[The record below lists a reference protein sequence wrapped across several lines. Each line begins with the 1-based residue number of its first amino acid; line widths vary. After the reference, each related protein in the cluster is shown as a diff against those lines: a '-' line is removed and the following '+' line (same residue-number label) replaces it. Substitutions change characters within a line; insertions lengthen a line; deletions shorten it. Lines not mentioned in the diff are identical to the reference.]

1 MGQPFLILFHLIP
14 TTGRIPNNR
23 ETTTLLMS
31 EIHPRVQ
38 NVSEPRHCSRRACPV
53 PIVPPHT
60 DQHLQIPREGSMR
73 VKSDSS
79 TEILNKQLLN
89 YCGISNQVRMI
100 AMSSISLL
108 FPQRSKHSTMSPWNH
123 SLSSHHDGY
132 SFICILGHWGSNP
145 ELHISDKHSLT
156 QRHFH
161 PPQVFEARQ
170 FPKAK

>member
-1 MGQPFLILFHLIP
+1 MGQPFLILFHLTP

-23 ETTTLLMS
+23 EMTTLLMS

-60 DQHLQIPREGSMR
+60 DFNMR

-79 TEILNKQLLN
+79 TEILNEQLLN

-100 AMSSISLL
+100 AMSSTSLL
-108 FPQRSKHSTMSPWNH
+108 FPQRSKHSAMSPWSL

-132 SFICILGHWGSNP
+132 SFIYILGYWGFTFQTSTLSP
-145 ELHISDKHSLT
+145 SDTSTLYRYLKLDSFQKSGKLMSL
-156 QRHFH
+156 
-161 PPQVFEARQ
+161 PPTLS
-170 FPKAK
+170 